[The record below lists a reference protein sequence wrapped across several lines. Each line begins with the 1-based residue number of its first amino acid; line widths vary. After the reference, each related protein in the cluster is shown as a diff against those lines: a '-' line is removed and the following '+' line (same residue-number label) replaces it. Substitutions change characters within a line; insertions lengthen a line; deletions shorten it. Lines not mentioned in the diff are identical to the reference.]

1 VTEPVQF
8 FYDPQCP
15 WAWRTSKWVRRLEE
29 DGVVQADWRFF
40 SLGVVN
46 GGSEDVMDDPEDV
59 GATSLRTLALVKRTD
74 GNQKSGELYAA
85 MGEQSHEI
93 PRRLTTRL
101 VKAALSDAGLE
112 ADLMKR
118 ALADPGTKEEVLSDH
133 RAAASKVGAFGVPTI
148 VLESG
153 KGIFGPVLD
162 DVGADDPH
170 ELWTHV
176 RWLIEKDGFHELKRE
191 RG

>member
-1 VTEPVQF
+1 
-8 FYDPQCP
+8 
-15 WAWRTSKWVRRLEE
+15 LEQ
-29 DGVVQADWRFF
+29 DRIVQADWRFF

-46 GGSEDVMDDPEDV
+46 NGLEDVMDDPEDV
-59 GATSLRTLALVKRTD
+59 GAASLRTLAFVKRTE

-101 VKAALSDAGLE
+101 VGAALSDAGLE
-112 ADLMKR
+112 PDLIEQ
-118 ALADPGTKEEVLSDH
+118 ALADPATKEEVLIDH
-133 RAAASKVGAFGVPTI
+133 RAAANNVGAFGVPTI

-153 KGIFGPVLD
+153 KGIFGPVVD
-162 DVGADDPH
+162 DAGADDPA

-191 RG
+191 RA

>member
-1 VTEPVQF
+1 MTESVQF

-29 DGVVQADWRFF
+29 DGVVQVDWRFF
-40 SLGVVN
+40 SLGVIN
-46 GGSEDVMDDPEDV
+46 SGSEDVMDDTEDV
-59 GATSLRTLALVKRTD
+59 GAASLRTLAFVKKTE

-85 MGEQSHEI
+85 MGEQSHEVM
-93 PRRLTTRL
+93 RRLTTRL
-101 VKAALSDAGLE
+101 VGAALSDTGLG
-112 ADLMKR
+112 ADLIDQ
-118 ALADPGTKEEVLSDH
+118 ALADPGAKEDVLMDH
-133 RAAASKVGAFGVPTI
+133 RAAASSVGAFGVPTI

-176 RWLIEKDGFHELKRE
+176 RWLIEKVGFHELKRE

>member
-1 VTEPVQF
+1 
-8 FYDPQCP
+8 
-15 WAWRTSKWVRRLEE
+15 
-29 DGVVQADWRFF
+29 
-40 SLGVVN
+40 
-46 GGSEDVMDDPEDV
+46 
-59 GATSLRTLALVKRTD
+59 
-74 GNQKSGELYAA
+74 

-93 PRRLTTRL
+93 PRRLTFRL
-101 VKAALSDAGLE
+101 VAAALADVGLE
-112 ADLMKR
+112 ADLMDR
-118 ALADPGTKEEVLSDH
+118 ARADAGTREGVLTDH
-133 RAAASKVGAFGVPTI
+133 RAAASTVGAFGVPTI

-153 KGIFGPVLD
+153 RGIFGPVLD